1 MASESGLHSRS
12 ARIKAFRAFQRA
24 KPEERERMM
33 REGYGRPDGPER
45 KKSGK
50 QWTPVHLLS
59 ADEVKSLFRDVVE
72 GLGFLVSYTFT

>member
-1 MASESGLHSRS
+1 
-12 ARIKAFRAFQRA
+12 
-24 KPEERERMM
+24 MM